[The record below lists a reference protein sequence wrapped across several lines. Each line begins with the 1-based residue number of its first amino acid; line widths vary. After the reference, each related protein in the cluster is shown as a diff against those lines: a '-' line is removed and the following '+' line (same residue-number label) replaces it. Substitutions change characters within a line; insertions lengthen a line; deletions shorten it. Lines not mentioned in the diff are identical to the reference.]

1 MSNPSLE
8 SRQAFGPPFAEKKR
22 KRPDVIADMLRDR
35 MIDAD
40 LKPGDRMPPEWL
52 EEDALR
58 ASRGTVR
65 EALKILE
72 FQGLIASKTGPGGG
86 IFVRAVQ
93 PAEAIQTVT
102 SLFLQAP
109 PSIADIYALRK
120 TLEPELAADAALH
133 LPASAIQSLQDKI
146 RLYEGEAE
154 TAEEEYIQRLAELD
168 FHAELAR
175 HAQNP
180 VLGFACGL
188 LLNLLRDLPICRAIY
203 EERNPGLRETGIF
216 YQIELIK
223 AIRAR
228 DAAKARAIMAEH
240 MVEAE
245 AYMLER
251 ERLNASRKPGRD
263 SDHA

>member
-1 MSNPSLE
+1 MSNTSLE

-22 KRPDVIADMLRDR
+22 KRPDMIADMLRER

-40 LKPGDRMPPEWL
+40 LKPGDRMPAEWL
-52 EEDALR
+52 GPDALR

-86 IFVRAVQ
+86 IFIRAVQ

-120 TLEPELAADAALH
+120 TLEPQLAADAARH
-133 LPASAIQSLQDKI
+133 FPATAIKTLQDKI
-146 RLYEGEAE
+146 RLYEGQAE
-154 TAEEEYIQRLAELD
+154 TAEEEYVQRLAELD

-180 VLGFACGL
+180 VLGFTCGL
-188 LLNLLRDLPICRAIY
+188 LLNLLRDLPACRAIY
-203 EERNPGLRETGIF
+203 EEPNPGLRETGIF

-223 AIRAR
+223 AIRAK
-228 DAAKARAIMAEH
+228 DSEAARTIMAEH

-251 ERLNASRKPGRD
+251 ARLNAVRSGIEP
-263 SDHA
+263 